1 MLAKKIA
8 AAALSAALLFPGI
21 AHAQGQ
27 DEVAALDGIIGA
39 ALDAAGSEETKAL
52 LEGALAQVTAPESK
66 EMVRGMIEQLPPE
79 QRDALLANFDV
90 VWDQLTDAGKML
102 LSGYSEQIKAIDEY
116 GPGSFE
122 ATLAMDV
129 SNRQTL
135 SVMDAAAAGD
145 TGAQAAL
152 QDSNVSKVR
161 NQASERSKVDDDASS
176 RSKSDGKDKDNEAT
190 TSAKPSRSSSSS
202 SSSKGTSSSTSS
214 KAPSSGSSSSG
225 GSGSSKEPSPGS
237 SGSSG
242 SSSGSSSSGD
252 SSGSGGGSGGSGSSS
267 SASSKAPSADSSS
280 SSSSGPGSSSSG
292 SGGGSAAP
300 AAGGADDV
308 ISTSGSENTGSGS
321 GSAQSS
327 AVETTPSSPAGG
339 SGSEEGAAPKDRQAP
354 QPGKAGVVD
363 SPEGKVIQTE
373 DGKTVGIDTVQ
384 SPDDPLYQ
392 SLSEEDQQ
400 YVSTQRHRDTRAE
413 YSRGVT
419 QTNQDIDGLRDESGD
434 GAFNRRGESMRT
446 YEEQRDRVTEGVA
459 RDEENLQAANE
470 WSEAAGHS
478 GNVRDRGYVGGDV
491 DGQISEMDKS
501 RRYNPNN
508 RRQSTAPETPP
519 ETTETAAPASTQPAE
534 GGGNDNA

>member
-8 AAALSAALLFPGI
+8 AAALSAALLFPGV

-52 LEGALAQVTAPESK
+52 LEGALAQVTSPESK
-66 EMVRGMIEQLPPE
+66 EMVRGMIGQLPPE
-79 QRDALLANFDV
+79 QRDALLANFDA

-116 GPGSFE
+116 GPDSFE

-135 SVMDAAAAGD
+135 SVMDAAADGD

-161 NQASERSKVDDDASS
+161 DQASERSKVDDDASS
-176 RSKSDGKDKDNEAT
+176 RSKSDGKDKDNKDA
-190 TSAKPSRSSSSS
+190 TSAKPSRSGSSS
-202 SSSKGTSSSTSS
+202 SSSKSTSSSTSS

-242 SSSGSSSSGD
+242 SSSGSSSSGN
-252 SSGSGGGSGGSGSSS
+252 
-267 SASSKAPSADSSS
+267 
-280 SSSSGPGSSSSG
+280 SSG

-300 AAGGADDV
+300 AASGADDV
-308 ISTSGSENTGSGS
+308 TSTSGSENA

-327 AVETTPSSPAGG
+327 ATTAPSSPAGG
-339 SGSEEGAAPKDRQAP
+339 SGSEEGATSEERQAP
-354 QPGKAGVVD
+354 QTGKAGVVD
-363 SPEGKVIQTE
+363 SPEGKMIQTE
-373 DGKTVGIDTVQ
+373 DGETVDLDTVQ

-400 YVSTQRHRDTRAE
+400 YVSAQRYRDSRAE

-446 YEEQRDRVTEGVA
+446 YEEQRERVTEGVA
-459 RDEENLQAANE
+459 KDEENLQAANE

-491 DGQISEMDKS
+491 DDQINEMDRS
-501 RRYNPNN
+501 RRYNPNK
-508 RRQSTAPETPP
+508 RGQSTTPETPP

-534 GGGNDNA
+534 GDGNENA